1 MRSANKRAGLM
12 PNRLSGDWL
21 YWCQT
26 KERIGE
32 QLRQYYS
39 ECMTEEL
46 PPRLL
51 TALKKLDE
59 VNEASAGQVKLVR
72 R

>member
-1 MRSANKRAGLM
+1 MKSANKRARLI
-12 PNRLSGDWL
+12 PNRLSGEWLDWG
-21 YWCQT
+21 QT

-39 ECMTEEL
+39 ACMTEEL

-51 TALKKLDE
+51 AAVKKLDE
-59 VNEASAGQVKLVR
+59 ETKAPDIKN
-72 R
+72 